1 MGDEED
7 MLAAVKGNDTA
18 KVKELLA
25 QDPNLILTKTPDG
38 SLLLTAA
45 FHGARD
51 VMRALLPRFPH
62 MNIHEASSVGD
73 AQRLQRILEDDP
85 ALVNAP
91 HQQGFSPLGLAA
103 VFGHKAALQ
112 VLLARGAEVD
122 AVDKSQFANT
132 PLDAAVAANHLE
144 VVKILLQNHASV
156 NVRAAAGHTPLHK
169 AAMNGN
175 LEIAKLLLEGG
186 ADVTARNDEGKTP
199 LQCAAEKGHEEVWAL
214 LRQPGA
220 TG

>member
-1 MGDEED
+1 MGDEEA
-7 MLAAVKGNDTA
+7 MIEAVKRNDAT

-25 QDPNLILTKTPDG
+25 ADPNLILTKTPDG
-38 SLLLTAA
+38 SLLLTAV
-45 FHGARD
+45 FNGARE
-51 VMRALLPRFPH
+51 VMRALLPRFPQLT
-62 MNIHEASSVGD
+62 IHEASSVGD
-73 AQRLQRILEDDP
+73 AQRLQRILEENP
-85 ALVNAP
+85 ALVSAP
-91 HQQGFSPLGLAA
+91 HEQGFSPLGLAA
-103 VFGHKAALQ
+103 FFGHKAAVQ

-122 AVDKSQFANT
+122 AVDTSQFANT

-175 LEIAKLLLEGG
+175 LEIAKLLIEAK
-186 ADVTARNDEGKTP
+186 ADVNATDDAGKTP
-199 LQCAAEKGHEEVWAL
+199 LAYAGEKGHPEVEAL
-214 LRQPGA
+214 LREKGA